1 MKIILRAML
10 IEILGNAIFIAAIYY
25 LWNTLMPEIIMAKE
39 ITLLQALI
47 LKTLVQCCMGSVN
60 YDKK

>member
-10 IEILGNAIFIAAIYY
+10 IEIIFNAIFIAVIYY

-39 ITLLQALI
+39 ITLVQALTLRI
-47 LKTLVQCCMGSVN
+47 LVQCCMGIIN
-60 YDKK
+60 HDKK

>member
-10 IEILGNAIFIAAIYY
+10 IEIIFNAISIAVIYY

-39 ITLLQALI
+39 ITLLQALALRI
-47 LKTLVQCCMGSVN
+47 LVQCCMGTIN
-60 YDKK
+60 HNKK

>member
-1 MKIILRAML
+1 MKTILRAML

-39 ITLLQALI
+39 ISLVQALTLRI
-47 LKTLVQCCMGSVN
+47 LVQCCMGTIN
-60 YDKK
+60 HNKK

>member
-25 LWNTLMPEIIMAKE
+25 LWNILMPDLIMAKE
-39 ITLLQALI
+39 ITPLQALALRI
-47 LKTLVQCCMGSVN
+47 LVQCCMGTIN
-60 YDKK
+60 HDKK

>member
-1 MKIILRAML
+1 MKTILRAML

-39 ITLLQALI
+39 ITLLQALALRI
-47 LKTLVQCCMGSVN
+47 LAQCCMGTIN
-60 YDKK
+60 HNKK

>member
-10 IEILGNAIFIAAIYY
+10 IEIIFNAIFIAAIYY

-39 ITLLQALI
+39 ITLLQALALRI
-47 LKTLVQCCMGSVN
+47 LVQCCMGTIN
-60 YDKK
+60 HDKK